1 MGFTVEDM
9 LLVSRQRYQMKLI
22 AGKGGWSNSISWLL
36 MVEDLTIVQ
45 RFSGKEL
52 AVTTC
57 LGFQKEEKLHL
68 LMEELVRRQASGL
81 IINTGCYIR
90 EVQAGI
96 RKFADDNALPLLTVP
111 WDIEIAEMIKDLSIR
126 IFLQGSTDE
135 QLSTAFIKAI
145 ESPEDYEAYVKTL
158 LPHFDIE
165 GSFQVILLHRNGLAE
180 MDTVERKRIGYRL
193 QLALT
198 NLTHNGHFF
207 YYDSSFVVIIN
218 ALSPD
223 TTAEILRQFR
233 ANIVRRIP
241 DQSFVIGVG
250 SALTGI
256 RRLHLSYRRA
266 KAAARMAEVFRT
278 DGERNGFMLTQFD
291 TMGIWRLLSMVSDR
305 QLLAEF
311 EEEYL
316 KPLEDYD
323 AAHDSEYVR
332 TLEYYLKYNGSIR
345 QVADAMFIHRNTISY
360 RMNHIREILGS
371 PLDTEEERL
380 CCLTACLI
388 RHMRQTAP

>member
-57 LGFQKEEKLHL
+57 LGFQEEEKLHL

-90 EVQAGI
+90 EVPAGI
-96 RKFADDNALPLLTVP
+96 QKFADDNALPLLTVP
-111 WDIEIAEMIKDLSIR
+111 WDIEI
-126 IFLQGSTDE
+126 
-135 QLSTAFIKAI
+135 IKAI

-278 DGERNGFMLTQFD
+278 DGDRNGFMLTQFD

-388 RHMRQTAP
+388 RHMRQAAP